1 MIQKVFKKVL
11 IRLSTSRSYQI
22 HINILIKFSQK
33 VDFFASR
40 RIRRIL
46 KVIYKLFQLRKFQSN
61 FPVSLRSLTIAMGL
75 LAIIGLEANF
85 KEKINFIFLCFHGS
99 KF

>member
-22 HINILIKFSQK
+22 HNNILIKFSQK
-33 VDFFASR
+33 VDFFAS
-40 RIRRIL
+40 RRIL

-85 KEKINFIFLCFHGS
+85 KEKINFLFLCFQGS